1 MTAHQGFTLL
11 ELSKLINAKLIG
23 DGKAIV
29 DNLSTIQNSNKT
41 SLTFLSNKKYSKYIK
56 TSEAKAF
63 IVHQDFVKEDDKKN
77 FLVSEDPYLSY
88 AMASKLFSPFYNDI
102 NNNGIHSTAIVS
114 SDAKIGNNVFIGAN
128 VYIGP
133 NCVIGDNS
141 CIQPNVSLVCNVKLG
156 SNCNIFP
163 GTVLGSDGFGY
174 APTKNGYVKIEQL
187 GSLVIGDNVEIG
199 AGCTIDR
206 GALDDTIIHDGVKL
220 DNQIHIAHNVVI
232 GNNTCLAAQVGVA
245 GSTTIGKDCLI
256 GGQVGIA
263 GHLKIGDRV
272 QMQAKSG
279 VLKNIS
285 DDSVIMGYPAIN
297 YRDYNKSYVHF
308 KNFPKIM
315 NFINKLMKKYNDQ

>member
-1 MTAHQGFTLL
+1 MTAHEGFTLL

-23 DGKAIV
+23 DGEAIV

-63 IVHQDFVKEDDKKN
+63 IVHQDFVNEDDKKN

-88 AMASKLFSPFYNDI
+88 AMASKLFSPFYNDL
-102 NNNGIHSTAIVS
+102 NNSGIHSTAIVS
-114 SDAKIGNNVFIGAN
+114 SDAKIGNNVSIGAN

-174 APTKNGYVKIEQL
+174 APTQNGYVKIEQL

-206 GALDDTIIHDGVKL
+206 GSLDDTIIHDGVKL
-220 DNQIHIAHNVVI
+220 DNQIHIAHNVDLGKNSAI
-232 GNNTCLAAQVGVA
+232 AACCAIA
-245 GSTTIGKDCLI
+245 GSTVIGENFRM
-256 GGQVGIA
+256 GG
-263 GHLKIGDRV
+263 L
-272 QMQAKSG
+272 SG
-279 VLKNIS
+279 VLGHLSITDNVSVGAHTLITKNIS
-285 DDSVIMGYPAIN
+285 EGGEYIGIMPAQN
-297 YRDYNKSYVHF
+297 PKDWAKSS
-308 KNFPKIM
+308 I
-315 NFINKLMKKYNDQ
+315 FIKKRK

>member
-1 MTAHQGFTLL
+1 VTAHQGFTLL

-29 DNLSTIQNSNKT
+29 DNLSTIHNSNKT

-63 IVHQDFVKEDDKKN
+63 IVHQDFVEEDDKKN

-88 AMASKLFSPFYNDI
+88 ALASKLFSPFYNDL

-128 VYIGP
+128 VHIGP

-141 CIQPNVSLVCNVKLG
+141 CLQPNVSLVCNVKLG
-156 SNCNIFP
+156 SNCNIFS
-163 GTVLGSDGFGY
+163 GAVLGSDGFGY

-220 DNQIHIAHNVVI
+220 DNQIHIAHNVDLGKNSAI
-232 GNNTCLAAQVGVA
+232 AACCAIA
-245 GSTTIGKDCLI
+245 GSTVIGENFRM
-256 GGQVGIA
+256 GG
-263 GHLKIGDRV
+263 L
-272 QMQAKSG
+272 SG
-279 VLKNIS
+279 VLGHLRIADNVSVGAHTLITKNIS
-285 DDSVIMGYPAIN
+285 EGGEYIGIMPAQN
-297 YRDYNKSYVHF
+297 PKDWAKSS
-308 KNFPKIM
+308 I
-315 NFINKLMKKYNDQ
+315 FIKKRK

>member
-1 MTAHQGFTLL
+1 MTAHEGFTLL

-23 DGKAIV
+23 DGEAIV
-29 DNLSTIQNSNKT
+29 DNLATIQNSNKT

-63 IVHQDFVKEDDKKN
+63 IVHQDFANEDNKKN

-88 AMASKLFSPFYNDI
+88 AMASKLFSPFYNDL
-102 NNNGIHSTAIVS
+102 NNSGIHSTAIVS
-114 SDAKIGNNVFIGAN
+114 SDAKIGNNVSIGAN

-133 NCVIGDNS
+133 NCVIGENS

-220 DNQIHIAHNVVI
+220 DNQIHIAHNVDLGKNSAI
-232 GNNTCLAAQVGVA
+232 AACCAIA
-245 GSTTIGKDCLI
+245 GSTVIGENFRM
-256 GGQVGIA
+256 GG
-263 GHLKIGDRV
+263 L
-272 QMQAKSG
+272 SG
-279 VLKNIS
+279 VLGHLSITDNVSVGAHTLITKNIS
-285 DDSVIMGYPAIN
+285 EGGEYIGIMPAQN
-297 YRDYNKSYVHF
+297 PKDWAKSS
-308 KNFPKIM
+308 I
-315 NFINKLMKKYNDQ
+315 FIKKRK

>member
-1 MTAHQGFTLL
+1 VTAHEGFTLL

-23 DGKAIV
+23 DGEAIV

-63 IVHQDFVKEDDKKN
+63 IVHQDFVNEDDKKN
-77 FLVSEDPYLSY
+77 FLVSKDPYLSY
-88 AMASKLFSPFYNDI
+88 AMASKLFSPFYNDL
-102 NNNGIHSTAIVS
+102 NNSGIHSTAIVS
-114 SDAKIGNNVFIGAN
+114 SDAKIGNNVSIGAN

-141 CIQPNVSLVCNVKLG
+141 SIQPNVSLVCNVKLG

-187 GSLVIGDNVEIG
+187 GSLVIGDSVEIG

-220 DNQIHIAHNVVI
+220 DNQIHIAHNVDLGKNSAI
-232 GNNTCLAAQVGVA
+232 AACCAIA
-245 GSTTIGKDCLI
+245 GSTVIGENFRM
-256 GGQVGIA
+256 GG
-263 GHLKIGDRV
+263 L
-272 QMQAKSG
+272 SG
-279 VLKNIS
+279 VLGHLSITDNVSVGAHTLITKNIS
-285 DDSVIMGYPAIN
+285 EGGEYIGIMPAQN
-297 YRDYNKSYVHF
+297 PKDWAKSS
-308 KNFPKIM
+308 I
-315 NFINKLMKKYNDQ
+315 FIKKRK

>member
-29 DNLSTIQNSNKT
+29 DNLSTIHNSNKT

-63 IVHQDFVKEDDKKN
+63 IVHKDFVNEDDKKN

-88 AMASKLFSPFYNDI
+88 AMASKLFSPFYNDL
-102 NNNGIHSTAIVS
+102 NNSGIHSTAIVS
-114 SDAKIGNNVFIGAN
+114 SDAKIGNDVSIGAN

-156 SNCNIFP
+156 SNCNIFS
-163 GTVLGSDGFGY
+163 GSVLGSDGFGY

-220 DNQIHIAHNVVI
+220 DNQIHIAHNVDLGKNSAI
-232 GNNTCLAAQVGVA
+232 AACCAIA
-245 GSTTIGKDCLI
+245 GSTVIGENFRM
-256 GGQVGIA
+256 GG
-263 GHLKIGDRV
+263 L
-272 QMQAKSG
+272 SG
-279 VLKNIS
+279 VLGHLSITDNVSVGAHTLITKNIS
-285 DDSVIMGYPAIN
+285 EGGEYIGIMPAQN
-297 YRDYNKSYVHF
+297 PKDWAKSS
-308 KNFPKIM
+308 I
-315 NFINKLMKKYNDQ
+315 FIKKRK

>member
-29 DNLSTIQNSNKT
+29 DNLSTIHNSNKT

-63 IVHQDFVKEDDKKN
+63 IVHQDFVEEDDKKN

-88 AMASKLFSPFYNDI
+88 ALASKLFSPFYNDL

-141 CIQPNVSLVCNVKLG
+141 CLQPNVSLVCNVKLG
-156 SNCNIFP
+156 SNCNIFS
-163 GTVLGSDGFGY
+163 GAVLGSDGFGY

-220 DNQIHIAHNVVI
+220 DNQIHIAHNVDLGKNSAI
-232 GNNTCLAAQVGVA
+232 AACCAIA
-245 GSTTIGKDCLI
+245 GSTVIGENFRM
-256 GGQVGIA
+256 GG
-263 GHLKIGDRV
+263 L
-272 QMQAKSG
+272 SG
-279 VLKNIS
+279 VLGHLRIADNVSVGAHTLITKNIS
-285 DDSVIMGYPAIN
+285 EGGEYIGIMPAQN
-297 YRDYNKSYVHF
+297 PKDWAKSS
-308 KNFPKIM
+308 I
-315 NFINKLMKKYNDQ
+315 FIKKRK

>member
-114 SDAKIGNNVFIGAN
+114 SDAKIGNNVSIGAN

-220 DNQIHIAHNVVI
+220 DNQIHIAHNVDLGKNSAI
-232 GNNTCLAAQVGVA
+232 AACCAIA
-245 GSTTIGKDCLI
+245 GSTVIGENFRM
-256 GGQVGIA
+256 GG
-263 GHLKIGDRV
+263 L
-272 QMQAKSG
+272 SG
-279 VLKNIS
+279 VLGHLSITDNVSVGAHTLITKNIS
-285 DDSVIMGYPAIN
+285 EGGEYIGIMPAQN
-297 YRDYNKSYVHF
+297 PKDWAKSS
-308 KNFPKIM
+308 I
-315 NFINKLMKKYNDQ
+315 FIKKRK

>member
-1 MTAHQGFTLL
+1 MTAHEGFTLL

-23 DGKAIV
+23 DGEAIV
-29 DNLSTIQNSNKT
+29 DNLSTIKNSNKT

-63 IVHQDFVKEDDKKN
+63 IVHQDFINEDDKKN

-88 AMASKLFSPFYNDI
+88 AMASKLFSPFYNDL
-102 NNNGIHSTAIVS
+102 NNSGIHSTAIVS
-114 SDAKIGNNVFIGAN
+114 SDAKIGNNVSIGAN

-220 DNQIHIAHNVVI
+220 DNQIHIAHNVDLGKNSAI
-232 GNNTCLAAQVGVA
+232 AACCAIA
-245 GSTTIGKDCLI
+245 GSTVIGENFRM
-256 GGQVGIA
+256 GG
-263 GHLKIGDRV
+263 L
-272 QMQAKSG
+272 SG
-279 VLKNIS
+279 VLGHLSITDNVSVGAHTLITKNIS
-285 DDSVIMGYPAIN
+285 EGGEYIGIMPAQN
-297 YRDYNKSYVHF
+297 PKDWAKSS
-308 KNFPKIM
+308 I
-315 NFINKLMKKYNDQ
+315 FIKKRK

>member
-23 DGKAIV
+23 DGQAIV

-88 AMASKLFSPFYNDI
+88 AMASKLFSPFYNDL

-114 SDAKIGNNVFIGAN
+114 LDAKIGNNVFIGAN

-141 CIQPNVSLVCNVKLG
+141 CIQPNVSMVCNVKLG
-156 SNCNIFP
+156 SNCNIFS
-163 GTVLGSDGFGY
+163 GSVLGSDGFGY

-206 GALDDTIIHDGVKL
+206 GALDDTIIRDGVKL
-220 DNQIHIAHNVVI
+220 DNQIHIAHNVDLGKNSAI
-232 GNNTCLAAQVGVA
+232 AACCAIA
-245 GSTTIGKDCLI
+245 GSTTIGENFRM
-256 GGQVGIA
+256 GG
-263 GHLKIGDRV
+263 L
-272 QMQAKSG
+272 SG
-279 VLKNIS
+279 VLGHLSITDNVSVGAHTLITKNIS
-285 DDSVIMGYPAIN
+285 EGGEYIGIMPAQN
-297 YRDYNKSYVHF
+297 PKDWAKSS
-308 KNFPKIM
+308 I
-315 NFINKLMKKYNDQ
+315 FIKKRK

>member
-1 MTAHQGFTLL
+1 MTAHEGFTLL

-23 DGKAIV
+23 DGEAIV

-63 IVHQDFVKEDDKKN
+63 IVHQDFVNEDDKKN

-88 AMASKLFSPFYNDI
+88 AMASKLFSPFYNDL
-102 NNNGIHSTAIVS
+102 NNSGIHSTAIVS
-114 SDAKIGNNVFIGAN
+114 SDAKIGNNVSIGAN

-163 GTVLGSDGFGY
+163 GSVLGSDGFGY

-220 DNQIHIAHNVVI
+220 DNQIHIAHNVDLGKNSAI
-232 GNNTCLAAQVGVA
+232 AACCAIA
-245 GSTTIGKDCLI
+245 GSTVIGENFRM
-256 GGQVGIA
+256 GG
-263 GHLKIGDRV
+263 L
-272 QMQAKSG
+272 SG
-279 VLKNIS
+279 VLGHLSITDNVSVGAHTLITKNIS
-285 DDSVIMGYPAIN
+285 EGGEYIGIMPAQN
-297 YRDYNKSYVHF
+297 PKDWAKSS
-308 KNFPKIM
+308 I
-315 NFINKLMKKYNDQ
+315 FIKKRK

>member
-1 MTAHQGFTLL
+1 VTAHQGFTLL

-29 DNLSTIQNSNKT
+29 DNLSTIHNSNKT

-63 IVHQDFVKEDDKKN
+63 IVHQDFVEEDDKKN

-88 AMASKLFSPFYNDI
+88 ALASKLFSPFYNDL

-141 CIQPNVSLVCNVKLG
+141 CLQPNVSLVCNVKLG
-156 SNCNIFP
+156 SNCNIFS
-163 GTVLGSDGFGY
+163 GAVLGSDGFGY

-220 DNQIHIAHNVVI
+220 DNQIHIAHNVRI
-232 GNNTCLAAQVGVA
+232 GENSIIA
-245 GSTTIGKDCLI
+245 
-256 GGQVGIA
+256 GQVGIA
-263 GHLKIGDRV
+263 GSSIIGNNVKIGGQAGISGHLKIGNNV
-272 QMQAKSG
+272 EIAGGSG
-279 VLKNIS
+279 VIKDIPDNS
-285 DDSVIMGYPAIN
+285 KVMGYPAKNIREFL
-297 YRDYNKSYVHF
+297 RDNR
-308 KNFPKIM
+308 
-315 NFINKLMKKYNDQ
+315 

>member
-220 DNQIHIAHNVVI
+220 DNQIHIAHNVDLGKNSAI
-232 GNNTCLAAQVGVA
+232 AACCAIA
-245 GSTTIGKDCLI
+245 GSTVIGENFRM
-256 GGQVGIA
+256 GG
-263 GHLKIGDRV
+263 L
-272 QMQAKSG
+272 SG
-279 VLKNIS
+279 VLGHLSITDNVSVGAHTLITKNIS
-285 DDSVIMGYPAIN
+285 EGGEYIGIMPAQN
-297 YRDYNKSYVHF
+297 PKDWAKSS
-308 KNFPKIM
+308 I
-315 NFINKLMKKYNDQ
+315 FIKKRK

>member
-1 MTAHQGFTLL
+1 MTAHEGFTLL

-23 DGKAIV
+23 DGEAIV

-56 TSEAKAF
+56 ASEAKAF
-63 IVHQDFVKEDDKKN
+63 IVHQDFVNEDDKKN

-88 AMASKLFSPFYNDI
+88 AMASKLFSPFYNDL
-102 NNNGIHSTAIVS
+102 NNSGIHSTAIVS
-114 SDAKIGNNVFIGAN
+114 SDAKIGNNVSIGAN

-156 SNCNIFP
+156 SNCNIFS
-163 GTVLGSDGFGY
+163 GSVLGSDGFGY

-220 DNQIHIAHNVVI
+220 DNQIHIAHNVDLGKNSAI
-232 GNNTCLAAQVGVA
+232 AACCAIA
-245 GSTTIGKDCLI
+245 GSTVIGENFRM
-256 GGQVGIA
+256 GG
-263 GHLKIGDRV
+263 L
-272 QMQAKSG
+272 SG
-279 VLKNIS
+279 VLGHLSITDNVSVGAHTLITKNIS
-285 DDSVIMGYPAIN
+285 EGGEYIGIMPAQN
-297 YRDYNKSYVHF
+297 PKDWAKSS
-308 KNFPKIM
+308 I
-315 NFINKLMKKYNDQ
+315 FIKKRK

>member
-1 MTAHQGFTLL
+1 VTAHQGFTLL

-29 DNLSTIQNSNKT
+29 DNLSTIQSSNKT

-102 NNNGIHSTAIVS
+102 NNNEIHSTAIVS

-133 NCVIGDNS
+133 NCVIGHNS

-220 DNQIHIAHNVVI
+220 DNQIHIAHNVDLGKNSAI
-232 GNNTCLAAQVGVA
+232 AACCAIA
-245 GSTTIGKDCLI
+245 GSTVIGENFRM
-256 GGQVGIA
+256 GG
-263 GHLKIGDRV
+263 L
-272 QMQAKSG
+272 SG
-279 VLKNIS
+279 VLGHLSITDNVSVGAHTLITKNIS
-285 DDSVIMGYPAIN
+285 EGGEYIGIMPAQN
-297 YRDYNKSYVHF
+297 PKDWAKSS
-308 KNFPKIM
+308 I
-315 NFINKLMKKYNDQ
+315 FIKKRK

>member
-1 MTAHQGFTLL
+1 MTAHEGFTLL

-23 DGKAIV
+23 DGEAIV

-41 SLTFLSNKKYSKYIK
+41 SLTFLSNKKYSKFIK

-63 IVHQDFVKEDDKKN
+63 IVHQDFVNEDDKKN

-88 AMASKLFSPFYNDI
+88 AMASKLFRPFYIDLYSS
-102 NNNGIHSTAIVS
+102 GIHSTAIVS
-114 SDAKIGNNVFIGAN
+114 SDAKIGNNVSIGAN

-220 DNQIHIAHNVVI
+220 DNQIHIAHNVDLGKNSAI
-232 GNNTCLAAQVGVA
+232 AACCAIA
-245 GSTTIGKDCLI
+245 GSTVIGENFRM
-256 GGQVGIA
+256 GG
-263 GHLKIGDRV
+263 L
-272 QMQAKSG
+272 SG
-279 VLKNIS
+279 VLGHLSIADNVSVGAHTLITKNIS
-285 DDSVIMGYPAIN
+285 EGGEYIGIMPAQN
-297 YRDYNKSYVHF
+297 PKDWAKSS
-308 KNFPKIM
+308 I
-315 NFINKLMKKYNDQ
+315 FIKKRK

>member
-1 MTAHQGFTLL
+1 VTAHEGFTLL

-23 DGKAIV
+23 DGEAIV

-63 IVHQDFVKEDDKKN
+63 IVHQDFVNEDDKKN

-88 AMASKLFSPFYNDI
+88 AMASKLFSPFYNDL
-102 NNNGIHSTAIVS
+102 NNSGIHSTAIVS
-114 SDAKIGNNVFIGAN
+114 SDAKIGNNVSIGAN

-174 APTKNGYVKIEQL
+174 APTINGYVKIEQL

-220 DNQIHIAHNVVI
+220 DNQIHIAHNVDLGKNSAI
-232 GNNTCLAAQVGVA
+232 AACCAIA
-245 GSTTIGKDCLI
+245 GSTVIGENFRM
-256 GGQVGIA
+256 GG
-263 GHLKIGDRV
+263 L
-272 QMQAKSG
+272 SG
-279 VLKNIS
+279 VLGHLSITDNVSVGAHTLITKNIS
-285 DDSVIMGYPAIN
+285 EGGEYIGIMPAQN
-297 YRDYNKSYVHF
+297 PKDWAKSS
-308 KNFPKIM
+308 I
-315 NFINKLMKKYNDQ
+315 FIKKRK

>member
-1 MTAHQGFTLL
+1 MTAHKGFTLL

-29 DNLSTIQNSNKT
+29 DNLSTIQSSNKT

-133 NCVIGDNS
+133 NCVIGHNS

-220 DNQIHIAHNVVI
+220 DNQIHIAHNVDLGKNSAI
-232 GNNTCLAAQVGVA
+232 AACCAIA
-245 GSTTIGKDCLI
+245 GSTVIGENFRM
-256 GGQVGIA
+256 GG
-263 GHLKIGDRV
+263 L
-272 QMQAKSG
+272 SG
-279 VLKNIS
+279 VLGHLSITDNVSVGAHTLITKNIS
-285 DDSVIMGYPAIN
+285 EGGEYIGIMPAQN
-297 YRDYNKSYVHF
+297 PKDWAKSS
-308 KNFPKIM
+308 I
-315 NFINKLMKKYNDQ
+315 FIKKRK

>member
-88 AMASKLFSPFYNDI
+88 ALASKLFSPFYNDI

-220 DNQIHIAHNVVI
+220 DNQIHIAHNVDLGKNSAI
-232 GNNTCLAAQVGVA
+232 AACCAIA
-245 GSTTIGKDCLI
+245 GSTIIGENFRM
-256 GGQVGIA
+256 GG
-263 GHLKIGDRV
+263 L
-272 QMQAKSG
+272 SG
-279 VLKNIS
+279 VLGHLSITDNVSVGAHTLITKNIS
-285 DDSVIMGYPAIN
+285 EGGEYIGIMPAQN
-297 YRDYNKSYVHF
+297 PKDWAKSS
-308 KNFPKIM
+308 I
-315 NFINKLMKKYNDQ
+315 FIKKRK

>member
-23 DGKAIV
+23 DGAAIV
-29 DNLSTIQNSNKT
+29 DNLSTIKNSNKT

-63 IVHQDFVKEDDKKN
+63 IVHQDFVNEDDKKN

-88 AMASKLFSPFYNDI
+88 AMASKLFRPFYIDL
-102 NNNGIHSTAIVS
+102 NNSGIHSTATVS
-114 SDAKIGNNVFIGAN
+114 SDAKIGNNVSIGAN

-220 DNQIHIAHNVVI
+220 DNQIHIAHNVDLGKNSAI
-232 GNNTCLAAQVGVA
+232 AACCAIA
-245 GSTTIGKDCLI
+245 GSTVIGENFRM
-256 GGQVGIA
+256 GG
-263 GHLKIGDRV
+263 L
-272 QMQAKSG
+272 SG
-279 VLKNIS
+279 VLGHLSITDNVSVGAHTLITKNIS
-285 DDSVIMGYPAIN
+285 EGGEYIGIMPAQN
-297 YRDYNKSYVHF
+297 PKDWAKSS
-308 KNFPKIM
+308 I
-315 NFINKLMKKYNDQ
+315 FIKKRK

>member
-1 MTAHQGFTLL
+1 MTAHVGFTLL

-23 DGKAIV
+23 DGEAIV

-63 IVHQDFVKEDDKKN
+63 IVHQDFVNEDDKKN

-88 AMASKLFSPFYNDI
+88 AMASKLFSPFYNDL
-102 NNNGIHSTAIVS
+102 NNSGIHSTAIVS
-114 SDAKIGNNVFIGAN
+114 SDAKIGNNVSIGAN

-133 NCVIGDNS
+133 NCVIGENS

-220 DNQIHIAHNVVI
+220 DNQIHIAHNVDLGKNSAI
-232 GNNTCLAAQVGVA
+232 AACCAIA
-245 GSTTIGKDCLI
+245 GSTVIGENFRM
-256 GGQVGIA
+256 GG
-263 GHLKIGDRV
+263 L
-272 QMQAKSG
+272 SG
-279 VLKNIS
+279 VLGHLSITDNVSVGAHTLITKNIS
-285 DDSVIMGYPAIN
+285 EGGEYIGIMPAQN
-297 YRDYNKSYVHF
+297 PKDWAKSS
-308 KNFPKIM
+308 I
-315 NFINKLMKKYNDQ
+315 FIKKRK

>member
-1 MTAHQGFTLL
+1 VTAHQGFTLL

-23 DGKAIV
+23 DGNAIV

-63 IVHQDFVKEDDKKN
+63 IVHQDFVEEDDRKN
-77 FLVSEDPYLSY
+77 YLVSEDPYLSY
-88 AMASKLFSPFYNDI
+88 AMASKLFSPFYNDL

-141 CIQPNVSLVCNVKLG
+141 SIQPNVSLVCNVKLG

-163 GTVLGSDGFGY
+163 GTVLGCDGFGY

-187 GSLVIGDNVEIG
+187 GNLIIGDNVEIG

-220 DNQIHIAHNVVI
+220 DNQIHIAHNVDLGKNSAI
-232 GNNTCLAAQVGVA
+232 AACCAIA
-245 GSTTIGKDCLI
+245 GSTVIGENFRM
-256 GGQVGIA
+256 GG
-263 GHLKIGDRV
+263 L
-272 QMQAKSG
+272 SG
-279 VLKNIS
+279 VLGHLTITDNVSVGAHTLITKNIS
-285 DDSVIMGYPAIN
+285 EGGEYIGIMPAQN
-297 YRDYNKSYVHF
+297 PKDWAKSS
-308 KNFPKIM
+308 I
-315 NFINKLMKKYNDQ
+315 FIKRRK

>member
-1 MTAHQGFTLL
+1 MTAHEGFTLL

-23 DGKAIV
+23 DGEAIV

-63 IVHQDFVKEDDKKN
+63 IVHQDFVNEDDKKN

-102 NNNGIHSTAIVS
+102 NNSGIHSTAIVS
-114 SDAKIGNNVFIGAN
+114 SDAKIGNNVSIGAN

-133 NCVIGDNS
+133 NCVIGENS

-220 DNQIHIAHNVVI
+220 DNQIHIAHNVDLGKNSAI
-232 GNNTCLAAQVGVA
+232 AACCAIA
-245 GSTTIGKDCLI
+245 GSTVIGENFRM
-256 GGQVGIA
+256 GG
-263 GHLKIGDRV
+263 L
-272 QMQAKSG
+272 SG
-279 VLKNIS
+279 VLGHLSITDNVSVGAHTLITKNIS
-285 DDSVIMGYPAIN
+285 EGGEYIGIMPAQN
-297 YRDYNKSYVHF
+297 PKDWAKSS
-308 KNFPKIM
+308 I
-315 NFINKLMKKYNDQ
+315 FIKKRK

>member
-1 MTAHQGFTLL
+1 MTAHEGFTLL

-23 DGKAIV
+23 DGEAIV

-63 IVHQDFVKEDDKKN
+63 IVHQDFVNEDDKKN

-88 AMASKLFSPFYNDI
+88 AMASKLFSPFYNDL
-102 NNNGIHSTAIVS
+102 NNSGIHSTAIVS
-114 SDAKIGNNVFIGAN
+114 SDAKIGNNVSIGAN

-220 DNQIHIAHNVVI
+220 DNQIHIAHNVELGKNSAI
-232 GNNTCLAAQVGVA
+232 AACCAIA
-245 GSTTIGKDCLI
+245 GSTVIGENFRM
-256 GGQVGIA
+256 GG
-263 GHLKIGDRV
+263 L
-272 QMQAKSG
+272 SG
-279 VLKNIS
+279 VLGHLSITDNVSVGAHTLITKNIS
-285 DDSVIMGYPAIN
+285 EGGEYIGIMPAQN
-297 YRDYNKSYVHF
+297 PKDWAKSS
-308 KNFPKIM
+308 I
-315 NFINKLMKKYNDQ
+315 FIKKRK

>member
-1 MTAHQGFTLL
+1 MTAHEGFTLL

-23 DGKAIV
+23 DGEAIV

-63 IVHQDFVKEDDKKN
+63 IVHQDFVNEDDKKN

-88 AMASKLFSPFYNDI
+88 AMASKLFSPFCNDLS
-102 NNNGIHSTAIVS
+102 NSGIHSTAIVS
-114 SDAKIGNNVFIGAN
+114 SDAKIGNNVSIGAN

-156 SNCNIFP
+156 SNCNIFS
-163 GTVLGSDGFGY
+163 GSVLGSDGFGY

-220 DNQIHIAHNVVI
+220 DNQIHIAHNVDLGKNSAI
-232 GNNTCLAAQVGVA
+232 AACCAIA
-245 GSTTIGKDCLI
+245 GSTVIGENFRM
-256 GGQVGIA
+256 GG
-263 GHLKIGDRV
+263 L
-272 QMQAKSG
+272 SG
-279 VLKNIS
+279 VLGHLSITDNVSVGAHTLITKNIS
-285 DDSVIMGYPAIN
+285 EGGEYIGIMPAQN
-297 YRDYNKSYVHF
+297 PKDWAKSS
-308 KNFPKIM
+308 I
-315 NFINKLMKKYNDQ
+315 FIKKRK

>member
-1 MTAHQGFTLL
+1 MTAHEGFTLL

-23 DGKAIV
+23 DGEAIV

-63 IVHQDFVKEDDKKN
+63 IVHQDFVNEDDKKN

-88 AMASKLFSPFYNDI
+88 AMASKLFSPFYNDL
-102 NNNGIHSTAIVS
+102 NNSGIHSTAIVS
-114 SDAKIGNNVFIGAN
+114 SDAKIGNDVSIGAN

-220 DNQIHIAHNVVI
+220 DNQIHIAHNVDLGKNSAI
-232 GNNTCLAAQVGVA
+232 AACCAIA
-245 GSTTIGKDCLI
+245 GSTVIGENFRM
-256 GGQVGIA
+256 GG
-263 GHLKIGDRV
+263 L
-272 QMQAKSG
+272 SG
-279 VLKNIS
+279 VLGHLSITDNVSVGAHTLITKNIS
-285 DDSVIMGYPAIN
+285 EGGEYIGIMPAQN
-297 YRDYNKSYVHF
+297 PKDWAKSS
-308 KNFPKIM
+308 I
-315 NFINKLMKKYNDQ
+315 FIKKRK

>member
-23 DGKAIV
+23 DGEAIV

-63 IVHQDFVKEDDKKN
+63 IVHQDFVNEDDKKN

-88 AMASKLFSPFYNDI
+88 AMASKLFRPFYIDL
-102 NNNGIHSTAIVS
+102 NNSGIHSTAIVS
-114 SDAKIGNNVFIGAN
+114 SDAKIGNNVSIGAN

-174 APTKNGYVKIEQL
+174 APTKNAYVKIEQL

-220 DNQIHIAHNVVI
+220 DNQIHIAHNVDLGKNSAI
-232 GNNTCLAAQVGVA
+232 AACCAIA
-245 GSTTIGKDCLI
+245 GSTVIGENFRM
-256 GGQVGIA
+256 GG
-263 GHLKIGDRV
+263 L
-272 QMQAKSG
+272 SG
-279 VLKNIS
+279 VLGHLSITDNVSVGAHTLITKNIS
-285 DDSVIMGYPAIN
+285 EGGEYIGIMPAQN
-297 YRDYNKSYVHF
+297 PKDWAKSS
-308 KNFPKIM
+308 I
-315 NFINKLMKKYNDQ
+315 FIKKRK